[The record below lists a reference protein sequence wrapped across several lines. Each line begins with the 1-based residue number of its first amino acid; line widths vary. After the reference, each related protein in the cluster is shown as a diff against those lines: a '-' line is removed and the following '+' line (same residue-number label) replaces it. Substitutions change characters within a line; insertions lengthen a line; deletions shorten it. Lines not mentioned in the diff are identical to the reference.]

1 MTLMPVDPKSIPIL
15 SARHSHMKAIK
26 VIEEFMN
33 SGHEAVEL
41 KFEPGEYASAASVQS
56 TYHRAIKRGRYNCV
70 VLTRQGRTYLIKGG
84 IFND

>member
-1 MTLMPVDPKSIPIL
+1 MTLTPVDPKSIPML
-15 SARHSHMKAIK
+15 SARHSYMKAIK

-56 TYHRAIKRGRYNCV
+56 TYRRAIKRGRYNCV
-70 VLTRQGRTYLIKGG
+70 VLTRQGKAYLIKGG